1 MDLRTEIENRT
12 KQEIE
17 KLISRA
23 QRVKQR
29 EIESA
34 LVRKQE
40 MFDAQKAKIDKE
52 TEEKIRRAKAN
63 LELEYKIKLLKF
75 KDELINQLLEEI
87 RQELHNLARDER
99 YLSFLKKIVKEA
111 ETQFEDGEEMII
123 FLNSNDLDTYG
134 QELIKELQGREVKL
148 EVEGISGGIIIK
160 SGNRNFKIDASLD
173 NLLSSLEEDIR
184 EKIIQELQ
192 NV

>member
-23 QRVKQR
+23 QRVKQK

-34 LVRKQE
+34 LARKQE
-40 MFDAQKAKIDKE
+40 ILAAQKAKIDKE
-52 TEEKIRRAKAN
+52 AEEKIRRAKAN

-111 ETQFEDGEEMII
+111 EIHFEDGEKMII
-123 FLNSNDLDTYG
+123 FLNPDDLDTYG
-134 QELIKELQGREVKL
+134 QAIVNELQGREVKL
-148 EVEGISGGIIIK
+148 EVEDIGGGIIIQ

-184 EKIIQELQ
+184 ERIIQELQ
-192 NV
+192 DV

>member
-29 EIESA
+29 EIEFA
-34 LVRKQE
+34 LARKQE
-40 MFDAQKAKIDKE
+40 ILAAQKAKIDKE
-52 TEEKIRRAKAN
+52 AEEKIRRAKAN

-111 ETQFEDGEEMII
+111 ETHFEDGEKIII
-123 FLNSNDLDTYG
+123 FLNPKDFDTYG
-134 QELIKELQGREVKL
+134 QAIVKELQGREVKL
-148 EVEGISGGIIIK
+148 EVEDIGGGIIIK

-192 NV
+192 DV